1 MCVVCCTVLI
11 LAHCLFHS
19 IVFVLAINTIC
30 APVPIITNQILYA
43 LLLLLYP
50 LPNTCQK
57 VTKTER
63 RNQSRAEKSR
73 VDAERSGEERRN
85 TWHWLASLAGFTLA
99 PRSKSK
105 QSVIFKNVA
114 QSSKNLSGYLVEMS
128 KIAWVLYTHFVWT
141 LQEKRRVAVAVAVA
155 AQWSRY
161 THTGTQNT

>member
-30 APVPIITNQILYA
+30 APVPIITNQILYP

-63 RNQSRAEKSR
+63 RNQSRAEESR

-85 TWHWLASLAGFTLA
+85 T
-99 PRSKSK
+99 
-105 QSVIFKNVA
+105 
-114 QSSKNLSGYLVEMS
+114 
-128 KIAWVLYTHFVWT
+128 
-141 LQEKRRVAVAVAVA
+141 
-155 AQWSRY
+155 
-161 THTGTQNT
+161 